1 MLELAARAG
10 LSGRCGRG
18 SARFSGRRIGIYR
31 NDARR
36 LGGRFSA
43 DGVRALYSGR
53 IDYPGPACAARREVL
68 ASAPRTLLPAND
80 PDEQGSCDHS
90 THLVRCDAARRRIR
104 FGGTAHWHSGA
115 MDHIWTLERR
125 AFNVRMGSCSAL
137 ACLDPAE
144 QALEHFSVNWPEER
158 ARRQYEQYGE
168 REATQGKSL
177 KNALMH
183 ASWTLYSVIGPP
195 GFHSLSAFLIWAQLP
210 PSGCLPT

>member
-104 FGGTAHWHSGA
+104 FGGTAHW
-115 MDHIWTLERR
+115 R
-125 AFNVRMGSCSAL
+125 AAPESKYDPLRLNANAQSRQSESC
-137 ACLDPAE
+137 AE
-144 QALEHFSVNWPEER
+144 QHHNVPDAYCDR
-158 ARRQYEQYGE
+158 
-168 REATQGKSL
+168 
-177 KNALMH
+177 M
-183 ASWTLYSVIGPP
+183 TLAHPD
-195 GFHSLSAFLIWAQLP
+195 HSLVIVFAVRLPELLAAQHTP
-210 PSGCLPT
+210 AQGN

>member
-1 MLELAARAG
+1 MPIISWMAPMGWPVEWPFWALAPMLPPRLR
-10 LSGRCGRG
+10 LRPILR

-80 PDEQGSCDHS
+80 PDERGSCDHS

-125 AFNVRMGSCSAL
+125 AFNVRMGS
-137 ACLDPAE
+137 
-144 QALEHFSVNWPEER
+144 
-158 ARRQYEQYGE
+158 
-168 REATQGKSL
+168 
-177 KNALMH
+177 
-183 ASWTLYSVIGPP
+183 
-195 GFHSLSAFLIWAQLP
+195 
-210 PSGCLPT
+210 

>member
-1 MLELAARAG
+1 MPIISWMAPMGWPVEWPFWALAPMLPPRLRLRPILRSARRSRRAQPAGSYALTAARAG

-80 PDEQGSCDHS
+80 
-90 THLVRCDAARRRIR
+90 
-104 FGGTAHWHSGA
+104 
-115 MDHIWTLERR
+115 
-125 AFNVRMGSCSAL
+125 
-137 ACLDPAE
+137 
-144 QALEHFSVNWPEER
+144 
-158 ARRQYEQYGE
+158 
-168 REATQGKSL
+168 
-177 KNALMH
+177 
-183 ASWTLYSVIGPP
+183 
-195 GFHSLSAFLIWAQLP
+195 
-210 PSGCLPT
+210 

>member
-1 MLELAARAG
+1 MPIISWMAPMGWPVEWPFWALAPMLPPRLRLRPILRSARRSRRAQPAG
-10 LSGRCGRG
+10 SYALTGRPRG
-18 SARFSGRRIGIYR
+18 SFWAMRARLRSVFWPAHWIYR

-90 THLVRCDAARRRIR
+90 THLVRCDAARHRIR

-125 AFNVRMGSCSAL
+125 AFNVRMGS
-137 ACLDPAE
+137 
-144 QALEHFSVNWPEER
+144 
-158 ARRQYEQYGE
+158 
-168 REATQGKSL
+168 
-177 KNALMH
+177 
-183 ASWTLYSVIGPP
+183 
-195 GFHSLSAFLIWAQLP
+195 
-210 PSGCLPT
+210 